1 MDNKNDVTQVVKAIK
16 ELEELLA
23 SNAITQDDFDMMK
36 AEILSGLVA
45 KKEAE
50 EAARLEEEKRKAE
63 EIKRKVEEAK
73 LAAEREVERKRIE
86 EQMRIKREKQ
96 EKTAKKA
103 CLIGVPI
110 LLLVLIFASVVYY
123 YVTVGDGE
131 TITFGSYEQ
140 DADNSNGKEPIEW
153 RVLDVKNGK
162 ALLISRYALDC
173 QPYNEEY
180 KSVTWET
187 CTLRRWLNSSFY
199 NDAFSIN
206 EQSKILNVVVT
217 ADANP
222 DYSTNPGSD
231 TKDKIFLLSIDEVES
246 YFSSDSDRMCAPT
259 QYAINQGVRDS
270 DEYRVDCKAACYWW
284 LRSPGDDSNN
294 AASVSSSGNV
304 ASSGNDVDSSYNGV
318 RPALWIN
325 LES

>member
-1 MDNKNDVTQVVKAIK
+1 MDNKNDVTQVVKTIK

-50 EAARLEEEKRKAE
+50 EAAHLEEEKRKAE

-110 LLLVLIFASVVYY
+110 LLLVLIFASVVYD
-123 YVTVGDGE
+123 YVTVSVGE

-140 DADNSNGKEPIEW
+140 DADTSNGKEPIEW
-153 RVLDVKNGK
+153 RVLDKKNDK
-162 ALLISRYALDC
+162 ALVISKYALDC
-173 QPYNEEY
+173 QPYNETY
-180 KSVTWET
+180 ADVTWET
-187 CTLRRWLNSSFY
+187 CTLRRLLNSDFV
-199 NDAFSIN
+199 DEAFSAE
-206 EQSKILNVVVT
+206 EQEEIAITTVT

-222 DYSTNPGSD
+222 DYDTDPGND

-259 QYAINQGVRDS
+259 QYAISQGVWAS
-270 DEYRVDCKAACYWW
+270 DKYRVDGKAACY
-284 LRSPGDDSNN
+284 
-294 AASVSSSGNV
+294 
-304 ASSGNDVDSSYNGV
+304 
-318 RPALWIN
+318 
-325 LES
+325 